1 MAGRTSI
8 ERKLASE
15 PKAAD
20 TIADRIA
27 ALVALPDAA
36 LREEWRKVYKSP
48 PPRLSPDLLRRGIAY
63 RLQERAY
70 GTLPPKVAR
79 VLASGGRAAP
89 EVTAGTRLVREWN
102 GRTIDVIATNEGMI
116 WEGRAYRSL
125 SAIAR
130 EVTGTPWS
138 GPRFFGIGAHV

>member
-1 MAGRTSI
+1 MA
-8 ERKLASE
+8 
-15 PKAAD
+15 
-20 TIADRIA
+20 RIDDDLV
-27 ALVALPDAA
+27 ALVALPDAD
-36 LREEWRKVYKSP
+36 LRKEWHKVYRSAA
-48 PPRLSPDLLRRGIAY
+48 PRLPPDLLRRGIAY

-70 GTLPPKVAR
+70 GKMSPHVAR

-102 GRTIDVIATNEGMI
+102 GRTIDVIASQGGMI
-116 WEGRAYRSL
+116 WEGRTYRSL

-130 EVTGTPWS
+130 EVTGTSWS